1 MDIESIKETI
11 TENKYYK
18 ENRTLESGKRVD
30 LHLKIEP
37 ELKNELTKLV
47 AVYRE
52 YDIDR
57 VKLNRSVLISTIL
70 TEFFNNFDYDE
81 LAILELIGKVKS
93 YRESAE
99 NGVI

>member
-1 MDIESIKETI
+1 MDIESIKENI

-52 YDIDR
+52 YDIDK

-70 TEFFNNFDYDE
+70 TEFFNEFDYDE
-81 LAILELIGKVKS
+81 LAILGLMGKVKS